1 MAFECR
7 ACRAENEPG
16 DSFCHQCG
24 ERLQIVCAECGQ
36 PGKPTSRFCSRC
48 GAAFAQQSP
57 KPALRHQFDA
67 LRSGGGERKY
77 ISVLFADLKDSTAH
91 VQGQDPEATLRRIA
105 PVLALMSAAV
115 HQHDGVVAETLGEA
129 C

>member
-24 ERLQIVCAECGQ
+24 ERLQIVCAKCGQ

-48 GAAFAQQSP
+48 GAAFAQQSA
-57 KPALRHQFDA
+57 KPALREQFDA

-77 ISVLFADLKDSTAH
+77 ISVLFKVRASAF
-91 VQGQDPEATLRRIA
+91 RRR
-105 PVLALMSAAV
+105 SFAA
-115 HQHDGVVAETLGEA
+115 AKNSPLSRTS
-129 C
+129 